1 MTDGLDDDGNID
13 GDEIDDLVSQLKDS
27 SSTVN
32 QTAFERVELSNDNL
46 EEFVLKSS
54 GELIQDSLEILGNV
68 KDYTANAPDARE
80 TTSLAE
86 LIKAAS
92 SAIDTLNKVLIQNK
106 RSDSQKEIKQLEIEA
121 RKGIAMADNQT
132 KILLSRE
139 DIMDKLLKDSDAI
152 DITEDT

>member
-1 MTDGLDDDGNID
+1 MTDGLDDDGTID

>member
-139 DIMDKLLKDSDAI
+139 DIMDKLLKDSNAI

>member
-1 MTDGLDDDGNID
+1 MTDGLDDDGSID

-32 QTAFERVELSNDNL
+32 QTTFERVELSNDNL

>member
-54 GELIQDSLEILGNV
+54 GEVIQDSLEILGNV

-139 DIMDKLLKDSDAI
+139 DIMDKLLKDSNAI